1 MGTNYNPKI
10 VTDNLVLALD
20 AGNIKSYPGSGNTWL
35 NLASSSYTG
44 TLTNGPI
51 YNTLNGGSI
60 TFDATDDY
68 IQVTNS
74 NGFGEASTTPTFS
87 LEVWA
92 KIARKTGLTHSGLQ
106 YQYIAGFRNDSNS
119 DMYLLLL
126 DASGTGT
133 PVNTEARVRT
143 AAGSFDIAVNY
154 IPYFN
159 VWTHIVFT
167 ANITRS
173 DLYIN
178 GTLLG
183 SNTSITGSF
192 GASSSNFRI
201 GQTTNAGNY
210 PVNGDISAVKFYNRA
225 LSADEILQNFNAV
238 RGRYGI

>member
-1 MGTNYNPKI
+1 MATNYNPAI
-10 VTDNLVLALD
+10 VTNGLLLALD
-20 AGNIKSYPGSGNTWL
+20 AGNIKSYPGSGSSWF

-44 TLTNGPI
+44 TLTNGPV
-51 YNTLNGGSI
+51 YNALNGGSI
-60 TFDATDDY
+60 TFDATNDY
-68 IQVTNS
+68 IQINNS

-106 YQYIAGFRNDSNS
+106 YQHIAGFRNDSNL

-126 DASGTGT
+126 DATGTGS

-143 AAGSFDIAVNY
+143 TAGTFDIGVNY

-167 ANITRS
+167 ANVTRS

-178 GTLLG
+178 SNLVG

-192 GASSSNFRI
+192 GATSGNFRI
-201 GQTTNAGNY
+201 GQSTNAGNY
-210 PVNGDISAVKFYNRA
+210 PVNGDISIVKFYNQA
-225 LSADEILQNFNAV
+225 LSLTDVAQNFNAI